1 MTQKTETKELDALK
15 ADIASLREQIAGLV
29 AGEKKPAGNPPKQT
43 QADNQQENPSQDQES
58 YGVWADILRKFGS
71 SKVRGEKVIRGLGT
85 EVERHPLASIMAAFG
100 LGYVIAK
107 LWHREN
113 KK

>member
-15 ADIASLREQIAGLV
+15 EDIASLREQIAGLV
-29 AGEKKPAGNPPKQT
+29 AVEKKASGNLSKQT
-43 QADNQQENPSQDQES
+43 QEENQQENPSQEQKGF
-58 YGVWADILRKFGS
+58 GVWADILRKFDS
-71 SKVRGEKVIRGLGT
+71 SKVRGEKVVRDLGA

-100 LGYVIAK
+100 LGFVIAN
-107 LWHREN
+107 LWYREN